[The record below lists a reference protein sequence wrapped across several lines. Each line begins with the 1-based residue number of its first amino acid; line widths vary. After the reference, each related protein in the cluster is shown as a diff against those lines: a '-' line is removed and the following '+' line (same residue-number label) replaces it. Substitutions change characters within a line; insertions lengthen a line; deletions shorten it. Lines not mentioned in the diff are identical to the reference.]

1 VSLKAT
7 LMGWFSSAGLYCD
20 PYRTKFVGLQ
30 ILKDTCDTIRWEVE
44 NKRSEKEAER
54 AARKDERE
62 ERQEARAERKREK
75 KRTRKDNREQ

>member
-1 VSLKAT
+1 LKAT

-30 ILKDTCDTIRWEVE
+30 ILKDTCDTIRWEVD

-54 AARKDERE
+54 VACKDEKE

-75 KRTRKDNREQ
+75 KRTRKDNRE